1 MPKIK
6 TKTNLKTARPQRK
19 KSEAKKM
26 TEKEIEEL
34 QDIVLSKPDATA
46 KPKLH
51 NIWPVLLVSS
61 ILTCIGIPFIPA
73 AERLLL
79 GSFVACAA
87 IWSTYKI
94 FRYEKEIHQW
104 YIDNPEFAK
113 KKNKNKTRRPSSKNG
128 KPVRV
133 KI

>member
-1 MPKIK
+1 MPNLKTKKK
-6 TKTNLKTARPQRK
+6 TKTIRPKTKAPVK
-19 KSEAKKM
+19 KEM
-26 TEKEIEEL
+26 TEEEVEEL

-51 NIWPVLLVSS
+51 TAWPVLLVVS
-61 ILTCIGIPFIPA
+61 ILTCIGIPFIPE

-79 GSFVACAA
+79 GSFVLCAA
-87 IWSTYKI
+87 IWSTFKI

-113 KKNKNKTRRPSSKNG
+113 KKKNKTRRPRSKSG
-128 KPVRV
+128 KPVKV